1 MLLLPRGSR
10 VPLLTLPGMC
20 RQDIEIEMERFEN
33 ARDTI
38 NKVRRNQLVGLPEK
52 LAKRVVRC

>member
-1 MLLLPRGSR
+1 MLLLPRGSS
-10 VPLLTLPGMC
+10 VPVLTLPGMC

-38 NKVRRNQLVGLPEK
+38 NKVRRNQLW
-52 LAKRVVRC
+52 LA